1 MAVITVPAGLPGMV
15 KTILQPNIQTT
26 ELILTET
33 PLPVPDHPDDVLVRV
48 HTAAP
53 CRGELLWAKNFPQ
66 MIPADKLPV
75 PCQDLAGTVVA
86 APAGSGFAAGDNVF
100 CRIDASRPGTARE
113 YTLARVQELA
123 HMPSSL
129 SWVDAAAVPLS
140 SLTAWQALFV
150 QGTLDAGGLTAGSDA
165 AARREYNRKQRVLI
179 TGAAGGVGS
188 WAVQLAALAGAG
200 AVVAVCGSDK
210 DAMVRDL
217 GATEVV
223 DYRKTTISNWVAA
236 DASRQVDLV
245 VDMIGGETLAGCW
258 DAVKVGGALISVNTP
273 PDMVKPVGA
282 SKEVSKSL
290 FFVVEPSGKNL
301 GEIAAL
307 VEAGKVKPLVDSVW
321 AMEDFME
328 AFERVG
334 PGHAK
339 GKAIIKIV
347 PSA

>member
-1 MAVITVPAGLPGMV
+1 MAVITVPADLPKKI

-33 PLPVPDHPDDVLVRV
+33 PFPVPSHPDDVLVHVRA
-48 HTAAP
+48 AAP
-53 CRGELLWAKNFPQ
+53 CNGELLWAKNFSG

-75 PCQDLAGTVVA
+75 PCQDLAATVVA
-86 APAGSGFAAGDNVF
+86 APAGSAFAAGDDVF
-100 CRIDASRPGTARE
+100 CRIDASRPGCARE

-123 HMPSSL
+123 HKPKSL

-150 QGTLDAGGLTAGSDA
+150 QGTLDAGGLTGGDA
-165 AARREYNRKQRVLI
+165 AREHNRRQRVLV

-210 DAMVRDL
+210 EATVREL

-223 DYRKTTISNWVAA
+223 NYHETTISDWVAA

-245 VDMIGGETLAGCW
+245 IDVIGGKTLAGCW
-258 DAVKVGGALISVNTP
+258 DAVKGGGALISVNTP
-273 PDMVKPVGA
+273 PDMVKPAGVN
-282 SKEVSKSL
+282 KELSKSL
-290 FFVVEPSGKNL
+290 FFVVDPSGKNL
-301 GEIAAL
+301 EEVAAL

-321 AMEDFME
+321 AMEDFKK
-328 AFERVG
+328 AFERLES
-334 PGHAK
+334 GHVK
-339 GKAIIKIV
+339 GKVIIEI
-347 PSA
+347 SQ